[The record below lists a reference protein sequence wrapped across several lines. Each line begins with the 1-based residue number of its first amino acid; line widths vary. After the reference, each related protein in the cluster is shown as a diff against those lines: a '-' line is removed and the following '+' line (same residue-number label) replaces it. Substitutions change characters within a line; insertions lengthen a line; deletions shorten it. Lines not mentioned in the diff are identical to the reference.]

1 VPSHQV
7 VFAVDTHLL
16 WQVIWVSFAAG
27 LGIAVL
33 FSLVILGSA
42 RAAELRR
49 TGHGGAAAGWIV
61 LAVVAFLLFA
71 AGVGLGVQEMIS
83 K

>member
-1 VPSHQV
+1 M

-33 FSLVILGSA
+33 FSLVILASA
-42 RAAELRR
+42 RAADSRR
-49 TGHGGAAAGWIV
+49 LGAGGAAAGWLV
-61 LAVVAFLLFA
+61 LAVLAFLLFG
-71 AGVGLGVQEMIS
+71 AGVVLGVQEMIS

>member
-1 VPSHQV
+1 V

-42 RAAELRR
+42 RAADARR
-49 TGHGGAAAGWIV
+49 EGGTAAGWIL
-61 LAVVAFLLFA
+61 LAVLAFLLFA
-71 AGVGLGVQEMIS
+71 AGVGLGVQEMIT
-83 K
+83 KD

>member
-1 VPSHQV
+1 MT

-16 WQVIWVSFAAG
+16 LQVVWVSFVAG
-27 LGIAVL
+27 IGISAL
-33 FSLVILGSA
+33 FSFVIVGSA
-42 RAAELRR
+42 RADDARR
-49 TGHGGAAAGWIV
+49 AGRDGAAAAYAA

-71 AGVGLGVQEMIS
+71 AGVVLGVEAMIT